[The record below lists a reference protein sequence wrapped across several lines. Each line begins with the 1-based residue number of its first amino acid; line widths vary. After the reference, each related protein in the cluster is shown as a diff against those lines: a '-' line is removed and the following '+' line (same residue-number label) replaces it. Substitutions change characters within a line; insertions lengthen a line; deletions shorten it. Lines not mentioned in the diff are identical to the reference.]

1 MRTYIL
7 TDIHGNNELFRN
19 SLKQVGLKKADRLII
34 LGDILD
40 RGKDS
45 KGVLDT
51 IFLLKESG
59 FNIECLMGNHEKM
72 FLDATLNTNNLNQ
85 WLLNGGD
92 KTLTSFLTKSIEKIP
107 IKYIELIQSFKYFL
121 ELDNYIFVHA
131 GLNMNIADPF
141 SDLHTILWEREPFK
155 LLNKE
160 WLADRIIIH
169 GHNPQ
174 SKIDIMNAIESRK
187 SIICIDNGTYLK
199 KENYGSLCLL
209 ELEQLK
215 LHFCI

>member
-7 TDIHGNNELFRN
+7 TDIHGNNELFRS
-19 SLKQVGLKKADRLII
+19 SLKQVGLKKTDRLII
-34 LGDILD
+34 LGDMLD

-45 KGVLDT
+45 KGVFDT

-72 FLDATLNTNNLNQ
+72 FLDATLNINNLNQ

-107 IKYIELIQSFKYFL
+107 SKYVEFIQSFKYFL

-141 SDLHTILWEREPFK
+141 SDLQTILWEREPFK
-155 LLNKE
+155 FLNKE
-160 WLADRIIIH
+160 WLGDRIIIH

-174 SKIDIMNAIESRK
+174 SKIEIINAIENRK
-187 SIICIDNGTYLK
+187 SIICIDNGNYLK

-209 ELEQLK
+209 ELEELK
-215 LHFCI
+215 LNFCK